1 MSNNHGRQVIAHLT
15 PEELEEFKGVYES
28 ELALKNAIDMMMASA
43 HKMGKE
49 LIHKRKEFWD
59 KLLTYHN
66 LEPSDQYAIDSLRGT
81 LISVT
86 EEDDEG
92 PPFIA

>member
-1 MSNNHGRQVIAHLT
+1 
-15 PEELEEFKGVYES
+15 VYES
-28 ELALKNAIDMMMASA
+28 ELALKNAIDMMMATA
-43 HKMGKE
+43 HRMGKE

-59 KLLTYHN
+59 KLLTRHN
-66 LEPSDQYAIDSLRGT
+66 LEVSDQYVIDSIKGT